1 MVLQADFQNIL
12 QYFVYSNLPIL
23 MNPSNANHLIVTNT
37 IIPTSPTADTTPVI
51 VVTPDVLEA
60 IKSYTINN
68 FPDIGLPKDIQE
80 IANNF
85 FANLSP
91 LISLTPTTAVAST

>member
-23 MNPSNANHLIVTNT
+23 MNPSNANYLIVTNT
-37 IIPTSPTADTTPVI
+37 ITPTADTTPVI